1 MPRISS
7 PEHVLSG
14 VVRQGGFNADPV
26 VHLRAGPEDRIIVYN
41 WQDEERHACGLL
53 GARHVGGSGKPD
65 CIGDGF
71 LVEVKSY
78 NHRPVHKGTIRR
90 TLRKHWAV
98 GMQLK
103 FVSLSGY
110 TVGALD
116 YAASEGVELYIKDGH
131 RLHQIPSNAIDETNK
146 KKSFGAVAALLTGAG
161 VAVLAFCGLVGVLG
175 AAHQRSSTAGRV

>member
-1 MPRISS
+1 MPGISNS
-7 PEHVLSG
+7 EHVLSG
-14 VVRQGGFNADPV
+14 VVRQGGFNADQSCI
-26 VHLRAGPEDRIIVYN
+26 RALGRKTGVIMYN
-41 WQDEERHACGLL
+41 WQDEERHTCGLL
-53 GARHVGGSGKPD
+53 GARHVGGSGRPD
-65 CIGDGF
+65 CVGDGF

-90 TLRKHWAV
+90 TLRKHWAE

-110 TVGALD
+110 TAGALD

-131 RLHQIPSNAIDETNK
+131 RLHQIPSNATNET
-146 KKSFGAVAALLTGAG
+146 KSEEPFGAAAALVAGAS

-175 AAHQRSSTAGRV
+175 VAHKRSCAARPL